1 MQFKKNQEVPFLR
14 KHHFKHL
21 LKTFFLNFTHF
32 FRFQAHMWNQ
42 SLPQFLLHTFI
53 YLTLFVTLKTTW
65 NNLRRYL

>member
-21 LKTFFLNFTHF
+21 LKTFFPNFTHF

-42 SLPQFLLHTFI
+42 SLPQLFTAHVHLSYIICNFEN
-53 YLTLFVTLKTTW
+53 YLE
-65 NNLRRYL
+65 